1 MAVSGLSRLKTME
14 RKSTSDRIS
23 DELRQ
28 MIIEGSLL
36 PGEQLGEARI
46 AEQLGVSRAPV
57 REALQQL
64 VQQKL
69 LVASRNK
76 GVTVVT
82 FSASD
87 IWEIYDAR
95 CAIES
100 HAAVRVLDGGPG
112 ARARA
117 TDALGTA
124 LDRLRIPVKR
134 GDLRQLSAA
143 DLDFHMTLVAAAGN
157 SRLVDAYSILSAQ
170 SLTCINRLEIAIP
183 SGEEV
188 IDEHEILIDA
198 ISSGEQDTVIKAIRE
213 HLTLAASHLTAPPSR
228 PPASSVATQ
237 LRHDPPRPSGGSVD
251 VRRASTAEC
260 RRAPPSLC
268 TACPR
273 PVAENSQNSLSYVV
287 DNRRKTCFDWI
298 NQPKV

>member
-1 MAVSGLSRLKTME
+1 MVSGLSSLKALE

-28 MIIEGSLL
+28 MIIEGALM

-69 LVASRNK
+69 VVAARNK
-76 GVTVVT
+76 GVSVVT
-82 FSASD
+82 FSAAD

-100 HAAVRVLDGGPG
+100 HAAARIVEGPPG

-117 TDALGTA
+117 VDSLRTMLSRLATA
-124 LDRLRIPVKR
+124 VKR
-134 GDLRQLSAA
+134 GDHRQISAA
-143 DLDFHMTLVAAAGN
+143 DLDFHMSLVAAADN

-170 SLTCINRLEIAIP
+170 TLTCINRLEIALP

-188 IDEHEILIDA
+188 VDDHQVLVDVVA
-198 ISSGEQDTVIKAIRE
+198 SGDREAAVKAVE
-213 HLTLAASHLTAPPSR
+213 AHLTMAAGNLAA
-228 PPASSVATQ
+228 PPARANGSA
-237 LRHDPPRPSGGSVD
+237 LRPG
-251 VRRASTAEC
+251 
-260 RRAPPSLC
+260 
-268 TACPR
+268 
-273 PVAENSQNSLSYVV
+273 
-287 DNRRKTCFDWI
+287 
-298 NQPKV
+298 

>member
-1 MAVSGLSRLKTME
+1 MTVSGLNRLKTLE

-28 MIIEGSLL
+28 MIIEGALL

-69 LVASRNK
+69 LVATRNK

-87 IWEIYDAR
+87 VWEIYDAR

-100 HAAVRVLDGGPG
+100 HAALRIVDGGPG
-112 ARARA
+112 SQARA
-117 TDALGTA
+117 TDRLRNALGGLRTA
-124 LDRLRIPVKR
+124 VKR
-134 GDLRQLSAA
+134 GDHREISTA
-143 DLDFHMTLVAAAGN
+143 DLDFHMALVAAAGN
-157 SRLVDAYSILSAQ
+157 SRLVDAYAILSAQ

-183 SGEEV
+183 SGEE
-188 IDEHEILIDA
+188 ILDEHEVLIDA
-198 ISSGEQDTVIKAIRE
+198 LTTGERDAIVKAITD
-213 HLTLAASHLTAPPSR
+213 HLTVAASHLTAPPSR
-228 PPASSVATQ
+228 TRGGTQ
-237 LRHDPPRPSGGSVD
+237 PSD
-251 VRRASTAEC
+251 
-260 RRAPPSLC
+260 
-268 TACPR
+268 
-273 PVAENSQNSLSYVV
+273 
-287 DNRRKTCFDWI
+287 
-298 NQPKV
+298 

>member
-1 MAVSGLSRLKTME
+1 MTEELIVAVSGLSRLKTME

-87 IWEIYDAR
+87 IWERWIRAFWTR
-95 CAIES
+95 CAS
-100 HAAVRVLDGGPG
+100 SMVGRVRGRGPRTRFG
-112 ARARA
+112 RRTTVCAS
-117 TDALGTA
+117 
-124 LDRLRIPVKR
+124 PS
-134 GDLRQLSAA
+134 SAGI
-143 DLDFHMTLVAAAGN
+143 T
-157 SRLVDAYSILSAQ
+157 
-170 SLTCINRLEIAIP
+170 E
-183 SGEEV
+183 
-188 IDEHEILIDA
+188 
-198 ISSGEQDTVIKAIRE
+198 
-213 HLTLAASHLTAPPSR
+213 
-228 PPASSVATQ
+228 
-237 LRHDPPRPSGGSVD
+237 GSPQ
-251 VRRASTAEC
+251 RTWTST
-260 RRAPPSLC
+260 
-268 TACPR
+268 
-273 PVAENSQNSLSYVV
+273 
-287 DNRRKTCFDWI
+287 
-298 NQPKV
+298 

>member
-1 MAVSGLSRLKTME
+1 MTVSGLSSLKVLE

-28 MIIEGSLL
+28 MIIEGTLM

-69 LVASRNK
+69 LVAARNK

-100 HAAVRVLDGGPG
+100 HAAARIVEGGPG

-117 TDALGTA
+117 ADAMRMV
-124 LDRLRIPVKR
+124 LDKLRAAVKR
-134 GDLRQLSAA
+134 GDPRQISAA

-170 SLTCINRLEIAIP
+170 TLTCINRLELALP

-188 IDEHEILIDA
+188 IDDHELLVDA
-198 ISSGEQDTVIKAIRE
+198 VASGDRDATVKAIND
-213 HLTLAASHLTAPPSR
+213 HLSVAASHLNAPSAR
-228 PPASSVATQ
+228 GAGNAA
-237 LRHDPPRPSGGSVD
+237 PR
-251 VRRASTAEC
+251 A
-260 RRAPPSLC
+260 
-268 TACPR
+268 
-273 PVAENSQNSLSYVV
+273 
-287 DNRRKTCFDWI
+287 
-298 NQPKV
+298 

>member
-1 MAVSGLSRLKTME
+1 VAVSGLSRLKTME

-46 AEQLGVSRAPV
+46 ADQLGVSRAPV

-100 HAAVRVLDGGPG
+100 HAAVRILDGGPG

-117 TDALGTA
+117 TDALRTA
-124 LDRLRIPVKR
+124 LDGLRIPVKR
-134 GDLRQLSAA
+134 GDHRGISTA

-198 ISSGEQDTVIKAIRE
+198 ISSGEQDTVVKAISD
-213 HLTLAASHLTAPPSR
+213 HLTVAASHLTAPPSR
-228 PPASSVATQ
+228 TS
-237 LRHDPPRPSGGSVD
+237 
-251 VRRASTAEC
+251 ASTQ
-260 RRAPPSLC
+260 RG
-268 TACPR
+268 
-273 PVAENSQNSLSYVV
+273 N
-287 DNRRKTCFDWI
+287 
-298 NQPKV
+298 

>member
-1 MAVSGLSRLKTME
+1 MAVSGLSSLKLLE

-28 MIIEGSLL
+28 MIIEGALR
-36 PGEQLGEARI
+36 PGEQLAEARI

-69 LVASRNK
+69 LVAARNK
-76 GVTVVT
+76 GVTVVSFT
-82 FSASD
+82 GSD

-100 HAAVRVLDGGPG
+100 HAAVRIVEGGPG

-117 TDALGTA
+117 VDGLRAV
-124 LDRLRIPVKR
+124 LDKLRIAVKQ
-134 GDLRQLSAA
+134 GDSRQISAA

-170 SLTCINRLEIAIP
+170 TLTCINRLELALP
-183 SGEEV
+183 SGAEV
-188 IDEHEILIDA
+188 IDDHELLADA
-198 ISSGEQDTVIKAIRE
+198 IASGDKDATVKAIHE
-213 HLTLAASHLTAPPSR
+213 HLTVAAGHLTAPPARGTGNGRR
-228 PPASSVATQ
+228 P
-237 LRHDPPRPSGGSVD
+237 D
-251 VRRASTAEC
+251 
-260 RRAPPSLC
+260 
-268 TACPR
+268 
-273 PVAENSQNSLSYVV
+273 
-287 DNRRKTCFDWI
+287 
-298 NQPKV
+298 

>member
-1 MAVSGLSRLKTME
+1 MTVSGLSSLKVLE

-28 MIIEGSLL
+28 MIIEGTLM

-69 LVASRNK
+69 LVAARNK

-100 HAAVRVLDGGPG
+100 HAAARIVEGGPG

-117 TDALGTA
+117 ADAMRMV
-124 LDRLRIPVKR
+124 LDKLRAAVKR
-134 GDLRQLSAA
+134 GDPRQISAA

-170 SLTCINRLEIAIP
+170 TLTCINRLELALP

-188 IDEHEILIDA
+188 IDDHELLVNAVASGDRDA
-198 ISSGEQDTVIKAIRE
+198 TVKAIND
-213 HLTLAASHLTAPPSR
+213 HLSVAASHLNAPSAR
-228 PPASSVATQ
+228 GAGNAA
-237 LRHDPPRPSGGSVD
+237 PR
-251 VRRASTAEC
+251 A
-260 RRAPPSLC
+260 
-268 TACPR
+268 
-273 PVAENSQNSLSYVV
+273 
-287 DNRRKTCFDWI
+287 
-298 NQPKV
+298 

>member
-1 MAVSGLSRLKTME
+1 ME

-28 MIIEGSLL
+28 MIIEGTLM

-69 LVASRNK
+69 LVAARNK

-100 HAAVRVLDGGPG
+100 HAAARIVEGGPG

-117 TDALGTA
+117 ADAMRMV
-124 LDRLRIPVKR
+124 LDKLRAAVKR
-134 GDLRQLSAA
+134 GDPRQISAA

-170 SLTCINRLEIAIP
+170 TLTCINRLELALP

-188 IDEHEILIDA
+188 IDDHELLVNAVASGDRDA
-198 ISSGEQDTVIKAIRE
+198 TVKAIND
-213 HLTLAASHLTAPPSR
+213 HLSVAASHLNAPSAR
-228 PPASSVATQ
+228 GAGNAA
-237 LRHDPPRPSGGSVD
+237 PR
-251 VRRASTAEC
+251 A
-260 RRAPPSLC
+260 
-268 TACPR
+268 
-273 PVAENSQNSLSYVV
+273 
-287 DNRRKTCFDWI
+287 
-298 NQPKV
+298 